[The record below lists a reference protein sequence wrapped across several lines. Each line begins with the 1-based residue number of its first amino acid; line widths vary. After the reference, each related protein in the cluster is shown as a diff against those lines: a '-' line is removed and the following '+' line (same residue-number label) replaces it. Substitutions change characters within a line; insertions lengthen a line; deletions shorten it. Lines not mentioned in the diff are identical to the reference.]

1 MSIYLVTGKG
11 NTSNNVPFAY
21 SRQKE
26 KASIYANEID
36 KEQKYTR
43 VQKCTDVT
51 LLVLL
56 DKYFLID
63 LDK

>member
-1 MSIYLVTGKG
+1 MSVYLVTGKG
-11 NTSNNVPFAY
+11 NSSNNMPFAY
-21 SRQKE
+21 SRSRE
-26 KASIYANEID
+26 RASIYANEID
-36 KEQKYTR
+36 KELKYTR
-43 VQKCTDVT
+43 VQKCTDIT

>member
-11 NTSNNVPFAY
+11 NSSNNIPFAY
-21 SRQKE
+21 SQHKE

-43 VQKCTDVT
+43 VQKCTDIT

-56 DKYFLID
+56 DKYFLIN

>member
-11 NTSNNVPFAY
+11 NNSNNIPFAY
-21 SRQKE
+21 SLNKE

-36 KEQKYTR
+36 KERKYTR

>member
-11 NTSNNVPFAY
+11 NNSNNIPFAY
-21 SRQKE
+21 SRRKE

>member
-21 SRQKE
+21 SRHKE

-43 VQKCTDVT
+43 VQKCTDLT

>member
-11 NTSNNVPFAY
+11 NSSNNIPFAY
-21 SRQKE
+21 SRRKE

-43 VQKCTDVT
+43 VQKCTVLT

>member
-1 MSIYLVTGKG
+1 MNIYLVTGKG
-11 NTSNNVPFAY
+11 NNSNNIPFAY
-21 SRQKE
+21 SLNKE

-36 KEQKYTR
+36 KDSQYIR

-56 DKYFLID
+56 DKYFLIN

>member
-1 MSIYLVTGKG
+1 MNIYLVTGKG
-11 NTSNNVPFAY
+11 DSSNNIPFAY
-21 SRQKE
+21 SRIRE
-26 KASIYANEID
+26 RASVYANEID

-43 VQKCTDVT
+43 VQKCTDST

>member
-11 NTSNNVPFAY
+11 DNSNNIPFAY
-21 SRQKE
+21 SRHKE
-26 KASIYANEID
+26 KAYIYANEID
-36 KEQKYTR
+36 KEHKYTR
-43 VQKCTDVT
+43 VQKCTDLT

>member
-11 NTSNNVPFAY
+11 NSSNNIPFAY
-21 SRQKE
+21 SRYKE

-36 KEQKYTR
+36 QEQKYTR
-43 VQKCTDVT
+43 VQKCTVIT
-51 LLVLL
+51 LSVLL
-56 DKYFLID
+56 DKYCLID

>member
-21 SRQKE
+21 SRHKE

-36 KEQKYTR
+36 KDQKYTR
-43 VQKCTDVT
+43 VQKCTDLT